1 MLSIL
6 IPTYDYTCY
15 PLVADLHEQAEKLSV
30 PYEIIV
36 AEDGSHSQVD
46 IIANHKMEKLSH
58 CQHLINQEHVGPAGI
73 RNLLAR
79 KASYNWILFIDSD
92 AKVMHKEFLQ
102 TYLNQIG
109 KADVIVGGLRHQKE
123 NHDPNKS
130 LRFKYEKEADKH
142 RSAVERSLHPY
153 NKFTPFNVMLR
164 RSTFLCIGF
173 DESCHEYGYEDALF
187 GVELKKRNISIL
199 HIENPLLH
207 MGLDNN
213 EVFLKKTETALRT
226 LKKLNGKME
235 RYSYVGRVYRKC
247 CKYHMGWALRSAHTM
262 LWKVLRCQLCSKNPS
277 LFLFSIYKLL
287 YYSTL

>member
-1 MLSIL
+1 MISIL

-15 PLVADLHEQAEKLSV
+15 PLVADLHQQAEKLDVS
-30 PYEIIV
+30 YEIIV

-46 IIANHKMEKLSH
+46 IIANHKMEELSH
-58 CQHLINQEHVGPAGI
+58 CRHLISKEHLGPAGI

-92 AKVMHKEFLQ
+92 AKVMQEDFLQ
-102 TYLNQIG
+102 TYLHQIG

-130 LRFKYEKEADKH
+130 LRFKYEKAADQH
-142 RSAVERSLHPY
+142 RSAAERGQHPY
-153 NKFTPFNVMLR
+153 DKFTPFNVMMR

-173 DESCHEYGYEDALF
+173 DESCREYGYEDALF
-187 GVELKKRNISIL
+187 GVELGKRHISIL

-207 MGLDNN
+207 MGLDTN
-213 EVFLKKTETALRT
+213 EVFLQKTETALRT
-226 LKKLNGKME
+226 LKMLNGKME
-235 RYSYVGRVYRKC
+235 RHSYVGRVYGAFR
-247 CKYHMGWALRSAHTM
+247 KYHMTWALQGAHAL
-262 LWKVLRCQLCSKNPS
+262 LWKALRHQLSSKNPS
-277 LFLFSIYKLL
+277 LFLFSLYKLL